1 MNNKTTD
8 SFAIQVRLD
17 VAVVLMR
24 DINQK
29 ASDIDKQIAIALRRS
44 VWLSYLLSL
53 GAISTGGLSIFTVA
67 ALLGTKPAQA
77 NMTEPSGSLPN
88 QVVEEEQA
96 SETSS
101 LSSEFNA
108 QTGFHPVLAKEESN
122 RKALGDVSANP
133 DISPNQ
139 PTSLTQNLKA
149 SDAVV
154 SERASD
160 APKSALTFKVDDYS
174 SISVTPSNF
183 QALSTKED
191 AASELTQSQPGQA
204 VLAPTQPSSE
214 RISAFTPKSAIA
226 VGAGLVVTPGI
237 ELSRTNTKPARTI
250 PEIENNGTDTKPAS
264 TQYNGAPS
272 AIERENFSS
281 LPQQPSTGEGAI
293 AVSAANS
300 LSFASGRTTTLKSNP
315 LAQVS
320 QEKQLATVL
329 PGFTSFSTQEAP
341 TQKAV
346 EDRVPE
352 AQGTEFEK
360 SATILPGFSLGT
372 TALLPTVD
380 EVEYKVWD
388 PSATGT
394 QPKAILPPFA
404 YKADA
409 SAQSENPAQPGVP
422 KSMAEGA
429 QPTMIVAQAITPD
442 TSAPYSGPGAARLL
456 GGIIQAQSSVDA
468 AQEAQS
474 ENAAQ
479 TNNPLAPSLVFQG
492 GFITQGET
500 GARARLTG
508 LYPVSP
514 NLLFGGT
521 LDLTTGQGFSDT
533 EGTGLDITE
542 LYFTASLPSYPNL
555 RLTSGLVDL
564 TSYFDRNSFAKD
576 SLTHFFHPVFQ
587 TNPALA
593 RTGLGSRPA
602 ALLNWSIT
610 DNLEAK
616 VAAFS
621 SSRNLGEL
629 AVDGFAG
636 ELGFRFHNG
645 IIRATYATD
654 RNAQR
659 NGFKEIYEIPRSNGE
674 FGPRTSDRESSY
686 GINAEYYIPEF
697 KMGLFGRYGHY
708 ENTSI
713 GRGGETYS
721 MGFNFLDLFMQDDR
735 LGFGYGRDLS
745 NDTLRRANGNKRPDV
760 WEVFYDF
767 RVTPYL
773 RAGVALQARDEF
785 SDIVAGFRV
794 KTEFDLLGRLFK

>member
-1 MNNKTTD
+1 
-8 SFAIQVRLD
+8 
-17 VAVVLMR
+17 MR

-108 QTGFHPVLAKEESN
+108 QTGFHPVLAQEESN
-122 RKALGDVSANP
+122 GTALGDVPANP
-133 DISPNQ
+133 DISSNQ

-154 SERASD
+154 PGRDSD
-160 APKSALTFKVDDYS
+160 APKSALTFKVDDHS

-191 AASELTQSQPGQA
+191 AAPELTQSQPEQA
-204 VLAPTQPSSE
+204 VLAPTQPLSE

-237 ELSRTNTKPARTI
+237 ELSGTNTKPARTI
-250 PEIENNGTDTKPAS
+250 PEIENDGTDTKPAS
-264 TQYNGAPS
+264 TQYNFAPS
-272 AIERENFSS
+272 AIETENFSS
-281 LPQQPSTGEGAI
+281 LSPQPSTEEGAI
-293 AVSAANS
+293 AAPTANS
-300 LSFASGRTTTLKSNP
+300 LSFALGRTTTLKSNP

-320 QEKQLATVL
+320 QEEQLATVL

-352 AQGTEFEK
+352 AQSTEFEK
-360 SATILPGFSLGT
+360 PTTILPGFSLGT

-380 EVEYKVWD
+380 EVDYKVWD
-388 PSATGT
+388 PSVTGK

-409 SAQSENPAQPGVP
+409 SAQSENPAQPSVP
-422 KSMAEGA
+422 KSMAEVA
-429 QPTMIVAQAITPD
+429 QPTMIVAQATSPD
-442 TSAPYSGPGAARLL
+442 ATATEPAPYSGPGAARLL
-456 GGIIQAQSSVDA
+456 GGTIQAQSSLDA
-468 AQEAQS
+468 TQEAQS

-479 TNNPLAPSLVFQG
+479 TNNPLAPSLTFQG

-521 LDLTTGQGFSDT
+521 LDLTTGEGFSDT

-555 RLTSGLVDL
+555 RLTGGLVDL

-576 SLTHFFHPVFQ
+576 SLTHFFNPVFQ

-602 ALLNWSIT
+602 ALLNWDIT
-610 DNLEAK
+610 DNFQARA
-616 VAAFS
+616 AAFS

-636 ELGFRFHNG
+636 ELAYRFHNG

-654 RNAQR
+654 RDDQR
-659 NGFKEIYEIPRSNGE
+659 NGFEEIYGIARSNGE
-674 FGPRTSDRESSY
+674 LGPRTSDRESSY
-686 GINAEYYIPEF
+686 GINVEYYIPEF

-721 MGFNFLDLFMQDDR
+721 MGFNFLDLFMKDDR
-735 LGFGYGRDLS
+735 LGLGYGRDLS

-760 WEVFYDF
+760 WEAFYDF

-773 RAGVALQARDEF
+773 RAGVTLQARDEF

-794 KTEFDLLGRLFK
+794 KTEFDLLGRLLK

>member
-1 MNNKTTD
+1 MEEFSGGSFIVLNNKTTD
-8 SFAIQVRLD
+8 SFAIQVRLS

-108 QTGFHPVLAKEESN
+108 QTGFHPVLAQEESN
-122 RKALGDVSANP
+122 GKALGDVPANP
-133 DISPNQ
+133 DISSNQ
-139 PTSLTQNLKA
+139 PTSLTQNLKEP
-149 SDAVV
+149 DAVV
-154 SERASD
+154 PGRASD
-160 APKSALTFKVDDYS
+160 APKSALTFKVDDFS
-174 SISVTPSNF
+174 SISVAPSNF
-183 QALSTKED
+183 QALSIKED
-191 AASELTQSQPGQA
+191 AAPELTQSQPGQA
-204 VLAPTQPSSE
+204 VLAPTQPLSE

-237 ELSRTNTKPARTI
+237 ELSGTNTKSAP
-250 PEIENNGTDTKPAS
+250 
-264 TQYNGAPS
+264 TQYNGALS
-272 AIERENFSS
+272 AIETENFSS
-281 LPQQPSTGEGAI
+281 LPQQPSTGETAI
-293 AVSAANS
+293 ALPTSNS

-320 QEKQLATVL
+320 QEEQLATVL
-329 PGFTSFSTQEAP
+329 PGFTSFSAQEAP

-346 EDRVPE
+346 EDTVSE
-352 AQGTEFEK
+352 AQSTE
-360 SATILPGFSLGT
+360 SAQPTTILPGFSLGT

-380 EVEYKVWD
+380 EVDYKVWD
-388 PSATGT
+388 PSVTGK

-409 SAQSENPAQPGVP
+409 SAQAENPAKPSVP

-429 QPTMIVAQAITPD
+429 QPTMIVAQATSPD
-442 TSAPYSGPGAARLL
+442 ATATEPALYSGPGAARLL

-468 AQEAQS
+468 TQEAQS

-479 TNNPLAPSLVFQG
+479 TNNPLAPSLTFQG

-521 LDLTTGQGFSDT
+521 LDLTTGEGFSDT

-555 RLTSGLVDL
+555 RLTGGLVDL

-576 SLTHFFHPVFQ
+576 SLTHFFNPVFQ

-602 ALLNWSIT
+602 ALLNWDIT
-610 DNLEAK
+610 DNFQARA
-616 VAAFS
+616 AAFS

-636 ELGFRFHNG
+636 ELAYRFHNG

-654 RNAQR
+654 RDDQR
-659 NGFKEIYEIPRSNGE
+659 NGFEEIYGIARSNGE
-674 FGPRTSDRESSY
+674 LGPRTSDRESSY
-686 GINAEYYIPEF
+686 GINVEYYIPEF

-721 MGFNFLDLFMQDDR
+721 MGFNFLDLFMKDDR
-735 LGFGYGRDLS
+735 FGLGYGRDLS
-745 NDTLRRANGNKRPDV
+745 NDTLRRANGNKRQDV
-760 WEVFYDF
+760 WEAFYDF

-773 RAGVALQARDEF
+773 RAGVTLQARDEF

-794 KTEFDLLGRLFK
+794 KTEFDLLGRLLR

>member
-1 MNNKTTD
+1 
-8 SFAIQVRLD
+8 
-17 VAVVLMR
+17 MR

-77 NMTEPSGSLPN
+77 NMTEPSGGLPN

-108 QTGFHPVLAKEESN
+108 QTGFHPALAQEESN
-122 RKALGDVSANP
+122 GKALGDASANP

-139 PTSLTQNLKA
+139 PKSLTQNLKA

-154 SERASD
+154 PGRASD
-160 APKSALTFKVDDYS
+160 APKSALTFKVDNFS

-191 AASELTQSQPGQA
+191 AAPESTQSQPEQA
-204 VLAPTQPSSE
+204 VLAPTQPLSE

-237 ELSRTNTKPARTI
+237 ELSGTNTKS
-250 PEIENNGTDTKPAS
+250 AS

-281 LPQQPSTGEGAI
+281 LPQQPSTGEAAI
-293 AVSAANS
+293 ALPAANS

-320 QEKQLATVL
+320 PEEQLATVL
-329 PGFTSFSTQEAP
+329 PGFTSSTQEAP

-352 AQGTEFEK
+352 AQSTEFEK
-360 SATILPGFSLGT
+360 PTTIFPGFSLGT

-380 EVEYKVWD
+380 EVDYKVWD
-388 PSATGT
+388 PSATGK

-409 SAQSENPAQPGVP
+409 SAPSENPAQPSVP
-422 KSMAEGA
+422 KSMAEVA
-429 QPTMIVAQAITPD
+429 QPTMIVAQATSPD
-442 TSAPYSGPGAARLL
+442 ATATEPAPYSGPGAARLL
-456 GGIIQAQSSVDA
+456 GGTIQAQSSLDA
-468 AQEAQS
+468 TQEAQS

-479 TNNPLAPSLVFQG
+479 TNNPLAPSLTFQG

-521 LDLTTGQGFSDT
+521 LDLTTGEGFSDT

-555 RLTSGLVDL
+555 RLTGGLVDL

-576 SLTHFFHPVFQ
+576 SLTHFFNPVFQ

-602 ALLNWSIT
+602 ALLNWDIT
-610 DNLEAK
+610 DNFQARA
-616 VAAFS
+616 AAFS

-636 ELGFRFHNG
+636 ELAYRFHNG

-654 RNAQR
+654 RDDQR
-659 NGFKEIYEIPRSNGE
+659 NGFEEIYGIARSNGE
-674 FGPRTSDRESSY
+674 LGPRTSDRESSY
-686 GINAEYYIPEF
+686 GINVEYYIPEF

-721 MGFNFLDLFMQDDR
+721 MGFNFLDLFMKDDR
-735 LGFGYGRDLS
+735 FGLGYGRDLS
-745 NDTLRRANGNKRPDV
+745 NDTLRRANGNKRSDV
-760 WEVFYDF
+760 WEAFYDF

-773 RAGVALQARDEF
+773 RAGVTLQARDEF

-794 KTEFDLLGRLFK
+794 KTEFDLLGRLLK